1 MSLFDL
7 HAHFPMHTKFPP
19 LWVHG
24 PPPIGKEAEFWAAN
38 MLLNFQGGVPRV
50 GLDALLAG
58 APGGIASV
66 LYDPEDEFFQD
77 ATPIPGAFDHLIAQL
92 ENVEKEVKGKVT
104 VLRNPSRLRECVET
118 SERFLIHAVEGAFAL
133 GGVADNVGEL
143 ASRGVAYV
151 IVAHLFYRGVA
162 TCENAIPFV
171 PNAIFDSV
179 LNPQQDRQIGLTDLG
194 RDIVDGLLQQGI
206 LADIT
211 HCTQLAQNEIF
222 QMARDHG
229 NAPVISSHTGVRCS
243 SDYPLNL
250 SHDAVRQI
258 AESGGL
264 VGIILGTHWLRQP
277 KEQIFGPDGFDLVF
291 RAIDCLHEWT
301 GSYDHIAI
309 GSDLDGFIQ
318 PIEGCN
324 TYADTPSLVQAIEQK
339 YAGAAGKILYAN
351 AVDVLERGWKG
362 APDQPPAVS
371 PAQ

>member
-1 MSLFDL
+1 MTLFDL

-19 LWVHG
+19 LQLHG
-24 PPPIGKEAEFWAAN
+24 HPPIGKEAEFWAAN
-38 MLLNFQGGVPRV
+38 MLLNFQGGAPRV

-77 ATPIPGAFDHLIAQL
+77 AAPIPEAFDHLIAQL
-92 ENVEKEVKGKVT
+92 ENVEAEVNGKVT
-104 VLRNPSRLRECVET
+104 VLRNPSRLRECVENG
-118 SERFLIHAVEGAFAL
+118 ERFLIHAVEGAFAL
-133 GGVADNVGEL
+133 GGVAGNVQEL

-151 IVAHLFYRGVA
+151 IVAHLFYRSVA
-162 TCENAIPFV
+162 TCENAIPFA
-171 PNAIFDSV
+171 PNAIFDTL
-179 LNPQQDRQIGLTDLG
+179 LNPQQDYKIGLTDLG
-194 RDIVDGLLQQGI
+194 RAIVEGLLGEGM
-206 LADIT
+206 LVDIT

-229 NAPVISSHTGVRCS
+229 NAPVISSHTGVQCS

-250 SHDAVRQI
+250 SPDAARQI

-264 VGIILGTHWLRQP
+264 VGIILGTYWLRQP
-277 KEQIFGPDGFDLVF
+277 GEQIFGPDGFDLVF

-318 PIEGCN
+318 PIKGCK
-324 TYADTPSLVQAIEQK
+324 TYADTPGLVQAIEQK
-339 YAGAAGKILYAN
+339 YPQAAEKILYAN

-362 APDQPPAVS
+362 APNPP
-371 PAQ
+371 